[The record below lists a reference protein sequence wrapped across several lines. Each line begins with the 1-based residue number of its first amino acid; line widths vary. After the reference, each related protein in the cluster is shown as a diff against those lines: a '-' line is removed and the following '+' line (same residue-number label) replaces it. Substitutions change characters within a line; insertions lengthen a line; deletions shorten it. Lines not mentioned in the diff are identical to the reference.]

1 MLSIQQTAIIVGRRL
16 GLPVDFDGSTAM
28 INDLGMDDKLALT
41 AGIGAEIRANPTEY
55 TAGQVAT
62 ANSMAGLSGA
72 PLADAGFSIGDWLV
86 ETATNADNL
95 IVEPLVGVGQAA
107 SSTLKIL
114 PLVLL
119 LVAGVIIFSWTK
131 QTAANPPAA

>member
-16 GLPVDFDGSTAM
+16 GLPTDFDGSTAM

-41 AGIGAEIRANPTEY
+41 AGIGAEIRANPTDY
-55 TAGQVAT
+55 TDGQVTT

-95 IVEPLVGVGQAA
+95 IVEPLVSVGQTAGAA
-107 SSTLKIL
+107 LKVL
-114 PLVLL
+114 PLIL
-119 LVAGVIIFSWTK
+119 VIIAFILI
-131 QTAANPPAA
+131 TAKVEQAKAS